1 MVDVGHA
8 TIAPTPT
15 HSRANSHT
23 QLRLADVKF
32 PHPASRVPRSVI
44 ESERGVTWRDAKD
57 RWSAGGCWPAS

>member
-23 QLRLADVKF
+23 QLRLHKGPAFCEVGAGCVKSSSGLR
-32 PHPASRVPRSVI
+32 ATSAWAGRSRSRM
-44 ESERGVTWRDAKD
+44 
-57 RWSAGGCWPAS
+57 